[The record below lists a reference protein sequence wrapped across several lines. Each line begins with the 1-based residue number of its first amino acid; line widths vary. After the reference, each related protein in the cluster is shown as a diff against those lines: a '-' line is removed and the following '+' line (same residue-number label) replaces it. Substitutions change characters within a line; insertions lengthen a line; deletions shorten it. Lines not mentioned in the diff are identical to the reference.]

1 MRFELLRF
9 DFFAGASPHER
20 AGTRC
25 GSSAASRQKI
35 AASRT
40 GPLMGLRCFG

>member
-1 MRFELLRF
+1 MRFDLLRF
-9 DFFAGASPHER
+9 VFSGASPHER

-40 GPLMGLRCFG
+40 GPLMGLRCLG